1 MLIKA
6 SQSQT
11 VLVWLQEK
19 YKGKQSERGG
29 TPAPAP
35 GAASAAPAPAA
46 GDPALVASL
55 EAQVNQ
61 QGDKVRQLKTS
72 KAEKALVDVE
82 VKLLLDLK
90 KKLSLASGEP
100 VSLPSGK
107 KGKKK

>member
-1 MLIKA
+1 M
-6 SQSQT
+6 
-11 VLVWLQEK
+11 QEK
-19 YKGKQSERGG
+19 YKGKQSERGS
-29 TPAPAP
+29 TPATAP
-35 GAASAAPAPAA
+35 ASAAPASGA

-55 EAQVNQ
+55 EAQVAQ

-72 KAEKALVDVE
+72 KAEKAVVDVE

-100 VSLPSGK
+100 ASQPSGK